1 MCPCSQP
8 CGILPEVV
16 GEDAVVVDPYQVDAI
31 AGGLERLYTDA
42 ALREKLKKAG
52 PLRAAK
58 FTWEASAKQLYAV
71 YQESAVSE
79 QEQKNCAFCR

>member
-1 MCPCSQP
+1 M
-8 CGILPEVV
+8 
-16 GEDAVVVDPYQVDAI
+16 VVDPYQVDAI

-71 YQESAVSE
+71 YQEVCGE
-79 QEQKNCAFCR
+79 